1 MADIGYLSQDSPS
14 TILVK
19 AHQYLIFPCYCFVL
33 DEHVKWIISLYRSLG
48 EGYEANGNS
57 RRSIENYEKAKDML
71 VQIGDMDGLRAVCN
85 NMGNSYET
93 IGVS

>member
-1 MADIGYLSQDSPS
+1 ML
-14 TILVK
+14 
-19 AHQYLIFPCYCFVL
+19 HNCFTS

-48 EGYEANGNS
+48 EGYEANGSS
-57 RRSIENYEKAKDML
+57 RRSIENYEKAKDIL